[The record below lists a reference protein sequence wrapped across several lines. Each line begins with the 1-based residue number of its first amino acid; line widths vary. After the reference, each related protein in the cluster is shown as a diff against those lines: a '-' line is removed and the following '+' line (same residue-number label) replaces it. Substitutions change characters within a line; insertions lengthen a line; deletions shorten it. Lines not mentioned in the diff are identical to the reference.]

1 MFLTTMT
8 KLAVVSI
15 VIAGLAVICNLRLRY
30 LIATRTKELQT
41 SNAQLLKEIADRRR
55 AEESISQNEKRFR
68 LLYDN
73 APIGYQSLDSEGC
86 IIEVNQSWLD
96 LLGFNRREVKGRNFG
111 ELLVPED
118 QERFRKSYTRFKASG
133 KISGVEFTMVCKD
146 GSLVMVNLDGRV
158 TVDDQNNFLQTHCV
172 LNDITLRKQA
182 EMEVGQSLAKLK
194 LTIESTIE
202 AMARIVEIRDPYTA
216 GHQQRVALLAAAIAD
231 EMGFSE
237 TDINGLRWA
246 AVIHDIGKINV
257 PAEIL
262 SKPGHLSEIEHQIIQ
277 THPQLSYEILKTIDF
292 PWPVALIALQ
302 HHERID
308 GTGYPD
314 GLVGESIMLEA
325 RILAVADVVEAM
337 ISHRPYR
344 PALGLEMAIAEIS
357 ENRGSLYDPSIVDV
371 CIDILENDSLVLQ
384 G

>member
-1 MFLTTMT
+1 MT

-55 AEESISQNEKRFR
+55 TEESISQNEKRFR

-73 APIGYQSLDSEGC
+73 APMGYQSLDSEGC

-96 LLGFNRREVKGRNFG
+96 LLGFNRREVKGRYFG

-118 QERFRKSYTRFKASG
+118 QERFRKVIPVLRPRVRLAGLSLQWYVRMA
-133 KISGVEFTMVCKD
+133 
-146 GSLVMVNLDGRV
+146 SLVMVNLDGRV
-158 TVDDQNNFLQTHCV
+158 TVDDRNNFLQTHCV

-231 EMGFSE
+231 EMGL
-237 TDINGLRWA
+237 LR
-246 AVIHDIGKINV
+246 D
-257 PAEIL
+257 
-262 SKPGHLSEIEHQIIQ
+262 
-277 THPQLSYEILKTIDF
+277 
-292 PWPVALIALQ
+292 
-302 HHERID
+302 
-308 GTGYPD
+308 
-314 GLVGESIMLEA
+314 
-325 RILAVADVVEAM
+325 
-337 ISHRPYR
+337 
-344 PALGLEMAIAEIS
+344 
-357 ENRGSLYDPSIVDV
+357 
-371 CIDILENDSLVLQ
+371 
-384 G
+384 

>member
-15 VIAGLAVICNLRLRY
+15 VVAGLTVIYNLRLRY
-30 LIATRTKELQT
+30 LILTKTKELQT
-41 SNAQLLKEIADRRR
+41 SNVQLLKEIADRRR

-73 APIGYQSLDSEGC
+73 APIAYQSLDNEGC
-86 IIEVNQSWLD
+86 IIEVNRAWLD
-96 LLGFNRREVKGRNFG
+96 LLGYNRREVKGRNFM

-118 QERFRKSYTRFKASG
+118 QERFGKSYTRFKTSG

-146 GSLVMVNLDGRV
+146 GSQVMVNLDGRV
-158 TVDDQNNFLQTHCV
+158 AVDDQNNFLQTHCV
-172 LNDITLRKQA
+172 LNDITLQKQA
-182 EMEVGQSLAKLK
+182 EMEVSQSLAKLK

-216 GHQQRVALLAAAIAD
+216 GHQQRVALLAAAIAG

-314 GLVGESIMLEA
+314 RLVGESIMLEA

-337 ISHRPYR
+337 VSHRPYR

-357 ENRGSLYDPSIVDV
+357 ETSWRHYMTPLLSMSA
-371 CIDILENDSLVLQ
+371 SAS
-384 G
+384 